1 MRCTTIPERPV
12 AEAKTDRL
20 AAYAGREASSSW
32 MPVPPVE
39 ETVTGTL
46 GYLESSE
53 ARPAIDMYERGDGRP
68 QDPNAYDVRNVDIRN
83 ARRGRRTRLHSEG
96 FELWHAPSV
105 VRDFHDDDEVVRRYY
120 PETVELACLATGASR
135 GYVFDHTL
143 RQREVGRP
151 ALTFGRHGNGRNP
164 AAVGRIHND
173 YTEASGLARL
183 GLVLEDRAAIE
194 RVSRFA
200 IVNIWRSIA
209 GPVVDTPLAVCD
221 ARTVSSRDFV
231 SAEIRY
237 QERSGEIYLVTHAPG
252 HRWCYFPEMDRDE
265 VLIFKQYDSQISGT
279 ARFTPHAA
287 FDLPAVPD
295 DAPLRQSVEV
305 RCLVVFDRVPGGRSS

>member
-1 MRCTTIPERPV
+1 MRRTTIPGRPV
-12 AEAKTDRL
+12 AEAMTDHL
-20 AAYAGREASSSW
+20 SEYAERTTRSRW
-32 MPVPPVE
+32 MPVRPVE
-39 ETVTGTL
+39 ESVTGAL
-46 GYLESSE
+46 GYLEGNE
-53 ARPAIDMYERGDGRP
+53 AGPTIHMYERGDGRP
-68 QDPNAYDVRNVDIRN
+68 QDPNAYDVRNVDIRD
-83 ARRGRRTRLHSEG
+83 ARRGGRTRLHSEG
-96 FELWHAPSV
+96 FELWHAPSA
-105 VRDFHDDDEVVRRYY
+105 VRDFHDHDDVVGRYY
-120 PETVELACLATGASR
+120 PEAVELACLATGASR

-143 RQREVGRP
+143 RQREAGRP
-151 ALTFGRHGNGRNP
+151 ALTFGRHGDGHNP

-183 GLVLEDRAAIE
+183 ALVLKDRAAIE
-194 RVSRFA
+194 RVARFA

-221 ARTVSSRDFV
+221 ARTVSSRDLV

-237 QERSGEIYLVTHAPG
+237 QERSGEIYLMTHASG

-265 VLIFKQYDSQISGT
+265 ALIFKQYDSQVSGT

-287 FDLPAVPD
+287 FDLPSVPD

-305 RCLVVFDRVPGGRSS
+305 RCLVVFDD